1 MIWNLDLVFKLTYTD
16 FLNLIFDDFTR
27 LLDLKFTIK
36 LGRYLLR
43 YGAIDIGPK
52 KTRTKKVSD
61 INS

>member
-36 LGRYLLR
+36 L
-43 YGAIDIGPK
+43 
-52 KTRTKKVSD
+52 
-61 INS
+61 